1 MPREAVQIEAWG
13 TIESALRTLPARLL
27 QWRQFLSARLEV
39 EHAVRWRYA
48 MFNVLV
54 VRESVM
60 VAMVV
65 EATEEVRVGSA
76 AAAEGAGA
84 AKAEATVAGAM
95 VWRRR
100 CGGGGDAGEGLGL
113 G

>member
-1 MPREAVQIEAWG
+1 M
-13 TIESALRTLPARLL
+13 
-27 QWRQFLSARLEV
+27 
-39 EHAVRWRYA
+39 
-48 MFNVLV
+48 V
-54 VRESVM
+54 VV

-76 AAAEGAGA
+76 AAAEG

-100 CGGGGDAGEGLGL
+100 CGGGGDAGEVRGLG
-113 G
+113 